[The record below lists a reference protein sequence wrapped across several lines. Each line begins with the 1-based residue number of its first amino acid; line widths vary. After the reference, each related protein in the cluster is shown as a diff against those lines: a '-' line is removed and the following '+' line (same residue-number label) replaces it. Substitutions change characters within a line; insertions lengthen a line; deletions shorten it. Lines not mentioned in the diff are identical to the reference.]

1 MEVRI
6 SPGSNSFEVGD
17 GDQLAVSG
25 KILVPDTPLAE
36 RTTPAG
42 DSSKAGA
49 IILEKGDVYKELRLR
64 GYEYGPD
71 FQGIIR
77 VKDDGECAV
86 PSSVLVDLSL
96 LFWHCVL

>member
-25 KILVPDTPLAE
+25 KIFVPDTPLAE
-36 RTTPAG
+36 RTTPAGG

-77 VKDDGECAV
+77 VKDDGECV
-86 PSSVLVDLSL
+86 VTK
-96 LFWHCVL
+96 